1 MMWCANEND
10 TNEMEFKTMQRRKE
24 KKKNQRK
31 LSDSKTMRIKLQL
44 IFLWLT
50 HGLGNQIMNKK
61 LYSSAIK
68 LDINER

>member
-1 MMWCANEND
+1 M
-10 TNEMEFKTMQRRKE
+10 KTIPMKWSLKQCREE
-24 KKKNQRK
+24 KKRKKNQRK

-50 HGLGNQIMNKK
+50 HGLGNQIMDKK
-61 LYSSAIK
+61 NYSSAIK